1 MKSLI
6 TAFAICALSAAAA
19 SAADPAAAPAQ
30 PAKKEARK
38 AGEAQK
44 TGTPKAKDA
53 PKSKKDEKGP
63 KAKEPRKTVI
73 QISTAAA
80 KAAVSSAAA
89 AQGAQAPAQ
98 LTPEA
103 RVLAG
108 LMKWDETLLSLR
120 SRFTQEF
127 DFAEA
132 GLKQHIEGALDYK
145 KPDLLRIEHIKPAR
159 QIVYTDKNDLWV
171 YKPEDSQVMKTSWTA
186 WKRSQSG
193 NLSGILDFG
202 NYAALTE
209 KNAVTVSTAA
219 NSPYITVTFTSKS
232 EPQAYKLSLALSA
245 TDYFPAEAA
254 LSVDKT
260 VITTK
265 LESAEKNV
273 PIDDSVF
280 KFIQPK
286 GTELLEFK
294 N

>member
-1 MKSLI
+1 MKRLM
-6 TAFAICALSAAAA
+6 TALALCVLSAAAVA
-19 SAADPAAAPAQ
+19 AADPAAQPAQ
-30 PAKKEARK
+30 PAKKEAQK
-38 AGEAQK
+38 AGETRKPA
-44 TGTPKAKDA
+44 TPKAKDVPA
-53 PKSKKDEKGP
+53 KKGAKTP
-63 KAKEPRKTVI
+63 AKAAVRT
-73 QISTAAA
+73 STAAA
-80 KAAVSSAAA
+80 QIAVSSAPA
-89 AQGAQAPAQ
+89 AQAAGEPAQ

-103 RVLAG
+103 RALSE
-108 LMKWDETLLSLR
+108 LMKWDEKLTSLR
-120 SRFTQEF
+120 ARFTQEF

-132 GLKQHIEGALDYK
+132 GLKQHIEGTLDYK

-171 YKPEDSQVMKTSWTA
+171 YKPEDSQVLKTSWAA
-186 WKRSQSG
+186 WKRSQSN

-209 KNAVTVSTAA
+209 KNAVAVSTAA

-232 EPQAYKLSLALSA
+232 EPQAYRLSLALSPA
-245 TDYFPAEAA
+245 DYFPAEAA

-265 LESAEKNV
+265 LVNVEKNV
-273 PIDDSVF
+273 AIDDSVF

-286 GTELLEFK
+286 GTEMLEFK